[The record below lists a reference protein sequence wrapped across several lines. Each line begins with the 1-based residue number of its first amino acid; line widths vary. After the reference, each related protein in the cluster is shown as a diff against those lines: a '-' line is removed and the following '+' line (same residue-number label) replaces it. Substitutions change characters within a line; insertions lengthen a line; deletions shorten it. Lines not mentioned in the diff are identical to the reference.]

1 MVLRAVTTRRL
12 VLLSFAVCA
21 SISLVASASNST
33 SSDGNDSS
41 SSSEASSVRG
51 VTSMNVYDVLAL
63 LFMAC
68 GLTISSAGGIGGGGI
83 IVPALVIIMGMD
95 VKTATPISNMGIL
108 GGALANTI
116 FNMAKRHPSLDR
128 PLIDA
133 DLSLMTTPLVIGGA
147 VVGAVLANLM
157 PSYIISI
164 LFVPLLATSGFRML
178 FKGLQL
184 QRKERA
190 VRKVQQLDQQAHTQ
204 VTDFLCVMTPSDR
217 DADCNQR
224 TPVDGEKLRS
234 LSSCSSEVSLRV
246 RGVQGGLPE
255 QDEKAEAV
263 ALLLERECHFPWLKH
278 AAILLCY
285 LVVVAASI
293 ADALVSCGG
302 VAYWALLVVEIPVVS
317 VFAVLASIYLYRQ
330 DQRKQQ
336 IDYPFAV
343 GDVRWTK
350 KVVTLFPIGSAAAGI
365 VAGLFGIGG
374 VIITGPIMIELGV
387 IPEVLAGAAALL
399 VLYSSAAATAKYA
412 VFDMIQWDWAFLV
425 CALAFAV
432 TSCSQVVIV
441 RYVRRTG
448 KQSIIV
454 LCIASTILLAM
465 VLMTYEAVRDTID
478 DLGAPFV
485 VDVCD

>member
-1 MVLRAVTTRRL
+1 MSSRTATRRRVVIL
-12 VLLSFAVCA
+12 ACAFSA
-21 SISLVASASNST
+21 SISLVASTST
-33 SSDGNDSS
+33 SADDSK
-41 SSSEASSVRG
+41 ESSVRG
-51 VTSMNVYDVLAL
+51 VTSMDVYDVLAL

-83 IVPALVIIMGMD
+83 IVPALVLIMGMD

-108 GGALANTI
+108 GGALANTL
-116 FNMAKRHPSLDR
+116 FNSTKRHPTLDR

-190 VRKVQQLDQQAHTQ
+190 ARKVQQLNQE
-204 VTDFLCVMTPSDR
+204 VTDFLCVVTPSSQETDR
-217 DADCNQR
+217 QQR
-224 TPVDGEKLRS
+224 TPMDDEKLRS
-234 LSSCSSEVSLRV
+234 MSGHSSEISLRLRDA
-246 RGVQGGLPE
+246 RGDVPE
-255 QDEKAEAV
+255 QDGDVDAEAV
-263 ALLLERECHFPWLKH
+263 AQLLERERHFPWLKH
-278 AAILLCY
+278 GAILLCY
-285 LVVVAASI
+285 LIVVAASI
-293 ADALVSCGG
+293 ADALVNCGG
-302 VAYWALLVVEIPVVS
+302 VVYWVLLIVEIPAVT
-317 VFAVLASIYLYRQ
+317 VFAVLASVYLYRQ

-336 IDYPFAV
+336 IGYPFAD

-350 KVVTLFPIGSAAAGI
+350 KVVTLFPFGSAAAGI

-387 IPEVLAGAAALL
+387 IPEVLAGAAALM
-399 VLYSSAAATAKYA
+399 VFYSSAAATAKYA
-412 VFDMIQWDWAFLV
+412 VFDMIQWDWACLV

-454 LCIASTILLAM
+454 LCIAATILLAM
-465 VLMTYEAVRDTID
+465 VLMSYEAVRDTIS

-485 VDVCD
+485 IDVCD